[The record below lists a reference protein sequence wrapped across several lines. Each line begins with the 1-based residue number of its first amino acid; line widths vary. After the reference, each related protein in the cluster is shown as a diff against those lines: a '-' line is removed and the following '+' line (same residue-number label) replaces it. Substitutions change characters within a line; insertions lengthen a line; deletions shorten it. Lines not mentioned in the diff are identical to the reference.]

1 MRRESRPSPWQ
12 RISPIREG
20 NSRLRNAAR
29 DAARLSLPALRECL
43 DVLAEADMRLK
54 SSRMDK
60 RTVLEQAVAALI
72 LTGKRDRQGE
82 RRT

>member
-20 NSRLRNAAR
+20 NSACATRHGMRR
-29 DAARLSLPALRECL
+29 GFPFPALRECL